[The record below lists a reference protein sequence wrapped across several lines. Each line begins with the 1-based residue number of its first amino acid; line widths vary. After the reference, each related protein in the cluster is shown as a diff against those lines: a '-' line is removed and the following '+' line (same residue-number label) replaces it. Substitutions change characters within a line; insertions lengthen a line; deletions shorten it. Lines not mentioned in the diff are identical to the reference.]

1 MHKTEEEGA
10 EVLDEPGHVRISQKQ
25 KRRAQI
31 GYATS

>member
-10 EVLDEPGHVRISQKQ
+10 EVLDETGHVRVSQKQ
-25 KRRAQI
+25 KGGPQI